1 MHANTIQNTNST
13 LASYLEVATE
23 NLPNGKGLAT
33 VLLSI
38 ADCTKNIAKL
48 TTMGAL
54 ANVTDKLTQQ
64 NVQGETQMKLDVLSN
79 TLFIASLEG
88 AELVAGFVSE
98 EMYALQQLKNK
109 ATEHPFLVNFDP
121 LDGSSNIAVNGTVGS
136 IFSILNAPNNRSA
149 QPIDYLQ
156 LGSAQVAAGYA
167 LYGPATMLV
176 LTIGNGTHGFTL
188 DSHSH
193 DYILSHPDIQIP
205 EITSE
210 FAINCSNERFWEP
223 PMQRYIAECKVGS
236 AGVRGR
242 EFNMRWVASMVAD
255 VHRILMR
262 GGVYIYPKDCK
273 LPLKAGRLRLL
284 YEANPM
290 SFIVEQAGGKGSTG
304 RQRLLELLPT
314 EIHQRVPVI
323 LGSRL
328 EVSLIELYH
337 KEFDT
342 SQFYIEPI
350 V

>member
-1 MHANTIQNTNST
+1 MPANTIKSTSTT
-13 LASYLEVATE
+13 LASYLETAGAS
-23 NLPNGKGLAT
+23 LQNGKALAA
-33 VLLSI
+33 VMLSI
-38 ADCTKNIAKL
+38 ADCTKKIAKL
-48 TTMGAL
+48 TAQGAL
-54 ANVTDKLTQQ
+54 AEVTDKLTQQ

-79 TLFIASLEG
+79 NIFIEALASTH
-88 AELVAGFVSE
+88 LVAGFVSE
-98 EMYALQQLKNK
+98 EIETAQGLSNSTSAHQ
-109 ATEHPFLVNFDP
+109 FLVNFDP

-136 IFSILNAPNNRSA
+136 IFSILNAPKNKPTQA
-149 QPIDYLQ
+149 VDYLQ
-156 LGSAQVAAGYA
+156 PGSAQIAAGYA
-167 LYGPATMLV
+167 LYGSATMLV
-176 LTIGNGTHGFTL
+176 ITIGKGTHSFTL
-188 DSHSH
+188 DINSQ

-205 EITSE
+205 DITSE

-223 PMQRYIAECKVGS
+223 PMQRYVAECKGGS

-242 EFNMRWVASMVAD
+242 DFNMRWVASMVAD
-255 VHRILMR
+255 VHRILIR
-262 GGVYIYPKDCK
+262 GGVYLYPKDCK

-290 SFIVEQAGGKGSTG
+290 SFIIEQAGGKSTTG

-314 EIHQRVPVI
+314 EIHQRAPVMM
-323 LGSRL
+323 GSRL